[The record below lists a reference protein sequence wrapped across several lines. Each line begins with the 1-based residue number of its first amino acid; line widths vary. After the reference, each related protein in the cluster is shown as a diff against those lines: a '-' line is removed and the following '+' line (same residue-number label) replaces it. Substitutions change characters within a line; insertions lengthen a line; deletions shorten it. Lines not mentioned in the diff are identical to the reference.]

1 MCHVTGS
8 GNHGPTTLWSNRKQ
22 LFVSLRLFSLNQS
35 SGQLSIREGTPPGSY
50 HVQVRVSDNTWP
62 DVTSTAQVDVR
73 ELQQDALRNAASIR
87 LSSESHRAGGDDVF
101 ISLDEITL
109 CQYYRGKLLKWLDDV
124 TKHTLVATVTVIDRW
139 RCHTYFPECL
149 WWRGGGGGGAG
160 FQLPPGSISTNR
172 QRGMMGKKTSNFFFC
187 CLLSAFQNLCLVSFF
202 SAIFSRHFSLTL
214 PLHFLSVQCLMLL
227 T

>member
-1 MCHVTGS
+1 MCHVTGR
-8 GNHGPTTLWSNRKQ
+8 GKHGPTTLWSNRKQ

-62 DVTSTAQVDVR
+62 DVTSAAQVDVR

-149 WWRGGGGGGAG
+149 WWRGGGGVGLG
-160 FQLPPGSISTNR
+160 FSSPRAPLAPTDSEAWWEKKPPIS
-172 QRGMMGKKTSNFFFC
+172 SFAVFF
-187 CLLSAFQNLCLVSFF
+187 LLSRIYV
-202 SAIFSRHFSLTL
+202 
-214 PLHFLSVQCLMLL
+214 
-227 T
+227 